1 MADLGTAYVQIVP
14 AATGISGKIS
24 TAINPEAASAGRL
37 AGQTISKGIGN
48 ALTTAGSK
56 MVNAGKM
63 ATLIAVPLVA
73 GIKKAMDA
81 YEVQSV
87 AETKLTEIYKTRMGV
102 TAEVAQK
109 TIEYAGALQKQG
121 VIGDEV
127 LISGAQQLA
136 TFAKYP
142 STVNSLLPAMGNLLA
157 QQKGLNATSQ
167 DATQIGNLMGKVMQG
182 QTGALKRVGVTFD
195 EAQEKVLKYGTEEEK
210 AAMLAEV
217 ITQNVGNMNAAMLAT
232 PEGKIQQMKNSFGDL
247 AEQLGATLAPALASL
262 AQWLSANLIPKVQQ
276 LMDKIQGNPIIGKI
290 IVGITGLLAAGGP
303 LLMLLGTLTGGLGT
317 LLGGTTGAT
326 GGMKA
331 LGAAFKAFTG
341 PVGIVVGLFA
351 ACFASSEE
359 FRGAV
364 IGLVQ
369 SIGAALMPVIQSL
382 APVIQQIISAV
393 MQIVSMIAS
402 ALAPVIVQ
410 LTPLITQV
418 ISSVGQIVT
427 MIASSLVPIIQSLMP
442 LIQSILNTVVPVM
455 TQILTVVLTVMN
467 SIIQTVIPI
476 VQRILQAVV
485 PVMTAIFSHVS
496 SVLNSLKSTF
506 TTIWNAIKSV
516 VTTAVNGIKT
526 VISGISSV
534 VSGVVSTFNR
544 VKEAITK
551 PFETARDKVKSII
564 DKIKGFFPL
573 SIGKIFSNIKLPHI
587 SVSGGKAPFG
597 IAGKGSLPKFSV
609 TWGAKGGILN
619 APNLIGAGE
628 AGKEALLPLDP
639 FWRRIDNIG
648 EQLANQNAATT
659 DQILLRM
666 MNILEYIAE
675 SDKSIKWNNRE
686 VGRLI
691 NEVM

>member
-1 MADLGTAYVQIVP
+1 
-14 AATGISGKIS
+14 
-24 TAINPEAASAGRL
+24 
-37 AGQTISKGIGN
+37 
-48 ALTTAGSK
+48 
-56 MVNAGKM
+56 
-63 ATLIAVPLVA
+63 
-73 GIKKAMDA
+73 
-81 YEVQSV
+81 
-87 AETKLTEIYKTRMGV
+87 
-102 TAEVAQK
+102 
-109 TIEYAGALQKQG
+109 
-121 VIGDEV
+121 
-127 LISGAQQLA
+127 
-136 TFAKYP
+136 
-142 STVNSLLPAMGNLLA
+142 
-157 QQKGLNATSQ
+157 
-167 DATQIGNLMGKVMQG
+167 
-182 QTGALKRVGVTFD
+182 
-195 EAQEKVLKYGTEEEK
+195 
-210 AAMLAEV
+210 
-217 ITQNVGNMNAAMLAT
+217 
-232 PEGKIQQMKNSFGDL
+232 
-247 AEQLGATLAPALASL
+247 
-262 AQWLSANLIPKVQQ
+262 
-276 LMDKIQGNPIIGKI
+276 
-290 IVGITGLLAAGGP
+290 
-303 LLMLLGTLTGGLGT
+303 
-317 LLGGTTGAT
+317 
-326 GGMKA
+326 
-331 LGAAFKAFTG
+331 
-341 PVGIVVGLFA
+341 
-351 ACFASSEE
+351 
-359 FRGAV
+359 
-364 IGLVQ
+364 
-369 SIGAALMPVIQSL
+369 
-382 APVIQQIISAV
+382 
-393 MQIVSMIAS
+393 
-402 ALAPVIVQ
+402 
-410 LTPLITQV
+410 
-418 ISSVGQIVT
+418 
-427 MIASSLVPIIQSLMP
+427 
-442 LIQSILNTVVPVM
+442 
-455 TQILTVVLTVMN
+455 
-467 SIIQTVIPI
+467 
-476 VQRILQAVV
+476 
-485 PVMTAIFSHVS
+485 MTAIFSHVS